1 MLPRVCQEWVR
12 RGWRWPWTTATTSA
26 SLTISRPA
34 LAVAP
39 GIVSRK
45 WWSKPIESMYYFGI
59 SMYILYNEVYH
70 IVFITHW
77 LKLGCT
83 SKQVAEEAWFCDLRG
98 SKCPWPGQNHS
109 GKVACRLPK
118 NHGTKKFWNLTH
130 IEAPQNLKTQA
141 ERDLAPKALLQL
153 CFKVFRKRQIELYYG
168 FHTFSLGFCIEG

>member
-12 RGWRWPWTTATTSA
+12 RGWRWPWTAATTSA

-70 IVFITHW
+70 NCVYYSLIETGMHIQTGSWRGVILWLAWLEVPMTRAESQRGKSRAGCQRIMAQRSFETWHTAKHPRIWKPKPRETLPQKLCYSFVSRCLGSDRSNFTMVFT
-77 LKLGCT
+77 
-83 SKQVAEEAWFCDLRG
+83 R
-98 SKCPWPGQNHS
+98 
-109 GKVACRLPK
+109 
-118 NHGTKKFWNLTH
+118 
-130 IEAPQNLKTQA
+130 
-141 ERDLAPKALLQL
+141 
-153 CFKVFRKRQIELYYG
+153 FR
-168 FHTFSLGFCIEG
+168 